1 MRRHSVA
8 AALGLTIAVLLTC
21 LALLAPNRREIASL
35 RSTMAALDGDNEY
48 NRAAPGG
55 IVHSVH
61 PSFSSPRAPSSG
73 AFVDRVIETKA
84 MSEDAA
90 PFGLPFEHYFLIL
103 SRIDY
108 GPLNDFLSADAFAEN
123 IAEIERQAS
132 QDADA
137 SDLAQAYR
145 EAATLALRRNAAPLQ
160 ITPNSWRKERSTQ
173 VSGRS
178 PSTRGREHPRF
189 DSSSMSMD
197 FLKWTV
203 TADRVSG
210 LVSRVKPP
218 IRYEC

>member
-1 MRRHSVA
+1 
-8 AALGLTIAVLLTC
+8 
-21 LALLAPNRREIASL
+21 
-35 RSTMAALDGDNEY
+35 MAALDGDNEY

-160 ITPNSWRKERSTQ
+160 ITHFACGIRTCMGELTGGN
-173 VSGRS
+173 
-178 PSTRGREHPRF
+178 
-189 DSSSMSMD
+189 DSSYAYWVSEFMAEGEINAGFRQVTIDTGQGTSSLRFFFYVD
-197 FLKWTV
+197 GFLEV
-203 TADRVSG
+203 DSD
-210 LVSRVKPP
+210 S
-218 IRYEC
+218 